1 MKVKDTFYV
10 IGRIKKIKNMKNL
23 IEKVKIVN
31 WVISGIFIFM
41 AFFQEKKDMLLFGLC
56 FLLINQI
63 INNYRTEKHKELFY
77 VFSVISI
84 SIIVFGIITFIKN
97 YIIK

>member
-1 MKVKDTFYV
+1 
-10 IGRIKKIKNMKNL
+10 MKNL

-31 WVISGIFIFM
+31 WIISGIFIFM
-41 AFFQEKKDMLLFGLC
+41 ALFQEKKDMLLFGLC

-63 INNYRTEKHKELFY
+63 INNYRTEKHKKLFY

>member
-1 MKVKDTFYV
+1 
-10 IGRIKKIKNMKNL
+10 MKNL

-63 INNYRTEKHKELFY
+63 INNYRTEKHKKLFY

-84 SIIVFGIITFIKN
+84 SIIVLGIITFIKN

>member
-1 MKVKDTFYV
+1 
-10 IGRIKKIKNMKNL
+10 MKNL
-23 IEKVKIVN
+23 IEKVKIFN

-41 AFFQEKKDMLLFGLC
+41 ALFQEKKDMLLFGLC

-63 INNYRTEKHKELFY
+63 INNYRTEKHKKLFY

-84 SIIVFGIITFIKN
+84 SIIAFSIITFIKN